1 MKRYRKIAI
10 LLSLV
15 VALVVAN
22 TTAVRAQNLVANSYF
37 NIDWQF
43 NIPLGSDFAQ
53 QASGWGMNFE
63 GGCTIA
69 PNFSLGLF
77 LAYHTNNKYIDRQTI
92 ETAAGSA
99 VTTDQQHSLFQLPF
113 GVSSRY
119 ALPSYSGVFY
129 PYVGLKLGTAYSEMT
144 SYYNVF
150 EDSASRWGFYLS
162 PEIGATI
169 YPVSPQQ
176 FGIHVALYYSYS
188 TNSADVMGYTQNS
201 LNNLGFRL
209 GLAF

>member
-1 MKRYRKIAI
+1 MKRFKNIA
-10 LLSLV
+10 LLLALV
-15 VALVVAN
+15 VALVVAS
-22 TTAVRAQNLVANSYF
+22 TTPVRAQKMMSNGYF

-63 GGCTIA
+63 GGWEVA
-69 PNFSLGLF
+69 PRFSLGLF
-77 LAYHTNNKYIDRQTI
+77 LSYHTNNKYIDRQTVQI
-92 ETAAGSA
+92 GEGSA

-113 GVSSRY
+113 GLTSRY
-119 ALPSYSGVFY
+119 ALPSYKGVFY
-129 PYVGLKLGTAYSEMT
+129 PYAGLKLGTAYSEMT
-144 SYYNVF
+144 SYYNIF

-176 FGIHVALYYSYS
+176 FGIHMALYYSYA